1 MAAWTLRSMNRID
14 ESLEI
19 QLRLEKECAAANEP
33 DPYVFEEL
41 EALYRAKGNE
51 ERARHY
57 AALRKPPVQG
67 LATTRTTHYIYNS
80 YLCK

>member
-1 MAAWTLRSMNRID
+1 MNRLD
-14 ESLEI
+14 DSLEI

-51 ERARHY
+51 ERASHY
-57 AALRKPPVQG
+57 AALRNH
-67 LATTRTTHYIYNS
+67 R
-80 YLCK
+80 